1 MKYHVLT
8 MVSFQDIHTKETY
21 EANKEL
27 VVSEERAL
35 ELFSS
40 KNHLVRFLS
49 RENINLQDS
58 KESEKSITQEDNI
71 ETPESESNLNNNNI
85 SDNYDSLNFKEL
97 EALAIERNLDIVGA
111 NSKEKL
117 RELLRNNS

>member
-8 MVSFQDIHTKETY
+8 MVSFQDIHTKKQY
-21 EANKEL
+21 EANEEL
-27 VVSEERAL
+27 IVSEERAL

-40 KNHLVRFLS
+40 ENHLVRFLS

-58 KESEKSITQEDNI
+58 KESEKSVTQEDNI
-71 ETPESESNLNNNNI
+71 ETPESESNLNNNI